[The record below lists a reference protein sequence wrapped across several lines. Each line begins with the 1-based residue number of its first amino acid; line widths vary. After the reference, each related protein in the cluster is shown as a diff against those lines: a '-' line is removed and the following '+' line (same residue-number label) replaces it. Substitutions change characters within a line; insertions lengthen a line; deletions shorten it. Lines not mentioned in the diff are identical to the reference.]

1 MQRLDKESIQ
11 TAVSLEIYINPR
23 LKMYQTL
30 PSFLQNFFSHGVLL
44 RQSDM
49 TLK

>member
-30 PSFLQNFFSHGVLL
+30 PSFLQNFFPMVCCLGRV
-44 RQSDM
+44 
-49 TLK
+49 T